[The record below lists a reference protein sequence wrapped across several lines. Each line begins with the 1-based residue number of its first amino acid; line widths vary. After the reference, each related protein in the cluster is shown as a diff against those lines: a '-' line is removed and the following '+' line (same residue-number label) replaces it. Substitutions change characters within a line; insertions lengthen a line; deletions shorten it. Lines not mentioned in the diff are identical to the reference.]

1 VKPFKASLHKN
12 DSTLRNGD
20 NLVNFIVRRLLQTI
34 LVVLL
39 VSIVSYLIIQM
50 IPGDPVVTML
60 GGEASQERIDA
71 LRHELWLDRPLPVQ
85 YFHWLG
91 NVVQGNFG
99 KSIATN
105 DPVTAVIKQRLPVT
119 VYLSFIALVVS
130 TFLGIFLGILSA
142 VRRGTLLDPFINLF
156 ANVGV
161 AIPVFW
167 LGILGAYFLGLKL
180 HWLSIQGF
188 TWPTDDFGQSIR
200 QTVMPVVCL
209 AVSPMAV
216 LARQTRSSVLEV
228 IHQDYIRTAMSKGLR
243 ERVVVFRHV
252 IKNALIPVVTLL
264 GLQVRVLFGGS
275 VLVEQVFNINGMG
288 RTLVSAAFGKDFP
301 VLQAGVLLIAI
312 LVCAANLIVDLS
324 YSWLDPRIRYE

>member
-1 VKPFKASLHKN
+1 MELI
-12 DSTLRNGD
+12 
-20 NLVNFIVRRLLQTI
+20 LVSFIIRRCLQTI
-34 LVVLL
+34 LVVIL
-39 VSIVSYLIIQM
+39 VSMVSYLILQL

-60 GGEASQERIDA
+60 GGESSQERIDA

-85 YFHWLG
+85 YIHWVD
-91 NVVQGNFG
+91 NVVHGDFG

-105 DPVTAVIKQRLPVT
+105 DPVTAIIAQRLPIT
-119 VYLSFIALVVS
+119 VYLSFLALILS
-130 TFLGIFLGILSA
+130 TFIGISLGILSA
-142 VRRGTLLDPFINLF
+142 VRRGTFLDPFINVL
-156 ANVGV
+156 ANIGV

-180 HWLSIQGF
+180 HWLAIQGF
-188 TWPTDDFGQSIR
+188 TWPTEDLGLSIKR
-200 QTVMPVVCL
+200 TVMPVICL
-209 AVSPMAV
+209 AVSPMAI

-243 ERVVVFRHV
+243 ERVVVLRHV
-252 IKNALIPVVTLL
+252 LKNALIPVVTLL

-288 RTLVSAAFGKDFP
+288 RTLVTAAFVKDFP
-301 VLQAGVLLIAI
+301 VLQAGVLLIAL
-312 LVCAANLIVDLS
+312 LVCIANLLVDLS